1 MRKRQHCCLAACG
14 ILVLAF
20 AGVGADQP
28 ALPDWFMPLVPV
40 AASST
45 SGASTASATIST
57 PSDSSTVSPN
67 ATSNGTTSST
77 VLLSSVSGSYS
88 SEKQRQAIAAAL
100 GLQPYS
106 APAADAVVIKSSES
120 NSSSVDLTSL
130 DVAGSSFSSEQQRQE
145 VAGLQGLKPLTV
157 SGDRSGAAAAM
168 AGTMSIQVISA
179 DSISSSALGVAE
191 ASTAAAPV
199 ATFGRNPHSEVVS
212 SVPESILLVNPYQSS
227 SKNAATN
234 PASAAIDGNPATV
247 SLTDFDTAE
256 CPAINV
262 EGKFGA
268 CGMLGNCLDSPNYIT
283 NAYLSSPSNPFWTAE
298 FSANLTVPVACAHPA
313 PANTCRTSSSM
324 EEALNLSRA
333 GVILDQLSPEL
344 IKGRNVQALHLHMGT
359 AHQASYQVT
368 QVQLMNR
375 QDCCRCPL
383 ADARIYIGDPS
394 ALDLAQTVNP
404 LLSQETDW
412 QLCAEVP
419 AFSATSPAPIFDPSY
434 SYTQT
439 FACNS
444 TLVGKAV
451 AVQLE
456 GETEILSLAEIS
468 VSGVAL

>member
-298 FSANLTVPVACAHPA
+298 FSANLT
-313 PANTCRTSSSM
+313 
-324 EEALNLSRA
+324 
-333 GVILDQLSPEL
+333 
-344 IKGRNVQALHLHMGT
+344 
-359 AHQASYQVT
+359 ASYQVT